1 MYYIYNKINIYFQ
14 EDSSYSMD
22 SMYSIYFHF
31 ECLMFWFMKHGDLF
45 PQKMSLHVVC
55 VQGNGSVVQ
64 LVNYPLFYLTDPVDE
79 SKLYPNRS
87 MINNQQVD
95 AYNKVA
101 IDIL

>member
-1 MYYIYNKINIYFQ
+1 MYYIYNKIKICFQ
-14 EDSSYSMD
+14 EDSTYSMD
-22 SMYSIYFHF
+22 LMYSIYFHF

-45 PQKMSLHVVC
+45 PPKMSLHVVC
-55 VQGNGSVVQ
+55 VQGNGSDVQ

>member
-1 MYYIYNKINIYFQ
+1 MYYIYNKINICFQ
-14 EDSSYSMD
+14 EDSTYSMD

-31 ECLMFWFMKHGDLF
+31 ECLIVLVHEAWRSV

-55 VQGNGSVVQ
+55 VQGNGSDVQ

>member
-1 MYYIYNKINIYFQ
+1 
-14 EDSSYSMD
+14 
-22 SMYSIYFHF
+22 
-31 ECLMFWFMKHGDLF
+31 MFDVLVHEAWRSV

-55 VQGNGSVVQ
+55 VQSNGSDFQ